1 MSTPN
6 VSPTSNPATTNANTT
21 VTNTTSQSWLQKHT
35 VLITIVLSL
44 SLGYFVSDKALSIV
58 SVYENHK
65 VQADTAVLN
74 TQKTA
79 VDADLAQAK
88 AELTDYQAALAQS
101 TQQNAA
107 LAAVIANRTQTVV
120 VQQKADAALPPTQL
134 ATRWQGLVKDNG
146 VSASANGYTVTP
158 NAAINTVDQLE
169 EVPVLQQN
177 LADETTKTGNLQ
189 TDINSANTVISQD
202 KTVVIGLQTELTDQN
217 NVCKSEVGSLQ
228 TELKKQKLVGIWAK
242 IKWFGAGFVSGFTT
256 GFVTAVIK

>member
-1 MSTPN
+1 MST
-6 VSPTSNPATTNANTT
+6 STPAENNTVISQQTTTNSLPK
-21 VTNTTSQSWLQKHT
+21 TSWFITHQT
-35 VLITIVLSL
+35 LITIVLSL

-88 AELTDYQAALAQS
+88 TELTDYQAALAQS

-217 NVCKSEVGSLQ
+217 NVCKSEIGSLQ